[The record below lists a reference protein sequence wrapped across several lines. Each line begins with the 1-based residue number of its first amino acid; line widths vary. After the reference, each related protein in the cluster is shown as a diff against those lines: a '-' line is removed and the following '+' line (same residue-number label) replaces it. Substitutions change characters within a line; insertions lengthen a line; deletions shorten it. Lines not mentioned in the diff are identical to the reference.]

1 MIISQKEIRTQI
13 LEESNFNEG
22 KLFKLEQGWTLR
34 LELST
39 KIIDRE
45 VKVFCNLPPNKA
57 DQFIRTKYYEYKWT
71 CMENSIKNDEFNKF
85 IEIDCHLPG
94 AFNYYF
100 IFAEQNEIKIGG
112 SNFLIDPKLS
122 LKDGL
127 VIKAESLQF
136 HTVLSKLLGPLNEWK
151 SRLQVS
157 KETGYNLIHF
167 TPVQGLSRESNSS
180 YSIRDHLSLL
190 EPADSNGKFNLV
202 DLKKLVDE
210 IYSDW
215 NMFSLCDL
223 VYNHMSNDSEFLK
236 KHPNGAYNLIN
247 SPHLRPAFVL
257 DRIFYHTT
265 VDISKGAY
273 QSRGI
278 GPKNPS
284 LDSMETLRHIL
295 RWEEIPKYHLEE
307 YFCADL
313 NKILINIKDIGL
325 KQLGF
330 IEKNLDLVKNQPRKC
345 LNEEEKNLKWNK
357 LSIKQDKEFKRFGAT
372 VDFDLVLDLLSIEF
386 ESLRL
391 DLDLINSSENSNLLI
406 RVYEKF
412 SILLNQKNEE
422 IKLKINEYLTEAV
435 NNVISN
441 YYYFFFAPDGPKW
454 SEINKEQPIVRTYFY
469 FPFED
474 DCVLGDEK
482 KMLSD
487 DGMRIQAHNGWVM
500 GDDPLRNFADEN
512 STVYFRRQL
521 IPWGD
526 SVKLRYGNCPQDNP
540 ELWAFME
547 DYTRK
552 TAQIFH
558 GVRLDNCHSTPI
570 HVAQYY
576 LDIARQV
583 RPNIFI
589 IAELFTNSEFID
601 NKFVAELGITS
612 LVRESMNAWDA
623 NELGRLVHRF
633 GGIPV
638 GSFYQ
643 SSIRPIREGIAH
655 AIFYD
660 VTHDNQ
666 CLITT
671 RSVYDAFASS
681 SLVLMC
687 DCAVGSTRG
696 FDELVPHHIN
706 VVTETRPY
714 KQWDQNIDHGIQKGK
729 LLMNNL
735 HFEMGVKGFSQI
747 YVDQFDADTTVV
759 TRHNPS
765 THESFILMSRTSFS
779 EPNEWTPK
787 NVSKPLFVP
796 SRIENIVFE
805 AYTVKTT
812 EADFKP
818 SEQFINGLENFDLK
832 IQENANLSNSNFID
846 YIDYNGSR
854 SLVNFKFFPPGAVIC
869 FKGKLLI

>member
-1 MIISQKEIRTQI
+1 MIISQKQIRTQI

-22 KLFKLEQGWTLR
+22 KLFKLEQGWILR

-39 KIIDRE
+39 KIIDQN
-45 VKVFCNLPPNKA
+45 VKVYSNLPPNA
-57 DQFIRTKYYEYKWT
+57 EVEFIRTKYYEYKWKNL
-71 CMENSIKNDEFNKF
+71 ENGIRNDEFNKL
-85 IEIDCHLPG
+85 IEINCYLPG
-94 AFNYYF
+94 SFNYYF
-100 IFAEQNEIKIGG
+100 TFAEKADQKIGG
-112 SNFLIDPKLS
+112 SNFLVDPRLS
-122 LKDGL
+122 LKDGTL
-127 VIKAESLQF
+127 VKAESLQF

-157 KETGYNLIHF
+157 KETGYNMIHF

-180 YSIRDHLSLL
+180 YSIRDHLNLI
-190 EPADSNGKFNLV
+190 EPANSNGKFNL
-202 DLKKLVDE
+202 DNLKSLVE
-210 IYSDW
+210 EVYSDW

-236 KHPNGAYNLIN
+236 KHPNGAYNLVN

-257 DRIFYHTT
+257 DRIFYHATI
-265 VDISKGAY
+265 DISKGLY
-273 QSRGI
+273 ESRGI
-278 GPKNPS
+278 SAKNPS
-284 LDSMETLRHIL
+284 PNSMETLRHIL
-295 RWEEIPKYHLEE
+295 RWEEIPKYHLED
-307 YFCADL
+307 YFCLDL
-313 NKILINIKDIGL
+313 NKVLNAIKDVGL
-325 KQLGF
+325 KRLGL
-330 IEKNLDLVKNQPRKC
+330 IAKNLDQVKNEPKKC
-345 LNEEEKNLKWNK
+345 LNEKQKKSEWNK
-357 LSIKQDKEFKRFGAT
+357 LMIVQDKEFRRLTAS
-372 VDFDLVLDLLSIEF
+372 VNFDLVLDLLSIEF

-391 DLDLINSSENSNLLI
+391 DLDLINSNENSDLLI

-412 SILLNQKNEE
+412 SIILNQKNED
-422 IKLKINEYLTEAV
+422 IKSKINEYLTEAV

-469 FPFED
+469 FPFQD

-482 KMLSD
+482 KMFSD
-487 DGMRIQAHNGWVM
+487 DGLKIQAHNGWVM
-500 GDDPLRNFADEN
+500 GDDPLRNFADES

-526 SVKLRYGNCPQDNP
+526 SVKLRYGSCPQDNP
-540 ELWAFME
+540 QLWAFME
-547 DYTRK
+547 DYTRQ

-583 RPNIFI
+583 RPNLFV
-589 IAELFTNSEFID
+589 IAELFTNSEYID

-612 LVRESMNAWDA
+612 LIRESMNAWDA

-643 SSIRPIREGIAH
+643 PSNRPLQEGIAH

-666 CLITT
+666 CLITS

-714 KQWDQNIDHGIQKGK
+714 KKWDQKIDHGIQNGK

-735 HFEMGVKGFSQI
+735 HYEMGVKGYSQI

-765 THESFILMSRTSFS
+765 THESYILMSRTSFS
-779 EPNEWTPK
+779 QPNEWTPK
-787 NVSKPLFVP
+787 NVSKALFVP
-796 SRIENIVFE
+796 SRIEGIVFE
-805 AYTVKTT
+805 AST
-812 EADFKP
+812 EKIADMDFKP
-818 SEQFINGLENFDLK
+818 KNEFVNGLENYELK
-832 IQENANLSNSNFID
+832 IQENVNLVNSNFID
-846 YIDYNGSR
+846 SIDYNGSQ
-854 SLVNFKFFPPGAVIC
+854 SSVNFKYFPPGAVIC
-869 FKGKLLI
+869 FKGKFL